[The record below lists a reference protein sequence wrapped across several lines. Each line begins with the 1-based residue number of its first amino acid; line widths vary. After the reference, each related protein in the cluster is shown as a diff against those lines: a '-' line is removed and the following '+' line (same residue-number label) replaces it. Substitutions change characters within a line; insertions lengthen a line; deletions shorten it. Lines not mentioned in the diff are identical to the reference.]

1 MATPADTALGA
12 RLRQARLARA
22 AEAPRDFSVRALA
35 ARIGVSAAYLSLVE
49 RGAERP
55 TEAVLRALAEALGLD
70 PAPLLVLAGRV
81 PAEVAA
87 ALLARPALA
96 ELVRAAQDLPEPD
109 LARMIRQVRDGE
121 W

>member
-1 MATPADTALGA
+1 MVHADADLGSRLREA
-12 RLRQARLARA
+12 RLVRA
-22 AEAPRDFSVRALA
+22 VDAPRDFSVRALA
-35 ARIGVSAAYLSLVE
+35 GRIGVSAAYLSLVE

-55 TEAVLRALAEALGLD
+55 TEAVLRALATELCLD
-70 PAPLLVLAGRV
+70 PAPLLALAGRV

-96 ELVRAAQDLPEPD
+96 DLVRAAQDLPEPD
-109 LARMIRQVRDGE
+109 LQRMIRQVRDGD